1 MATQMQLA
9 REGKV
14 TDAMRRV
21 AEDEHV
27 AVETVRER
35 VAKGTIAIC
44 ANVNHVAKS
53 NGTFQ
58 PRGVGEG
65 LKTKV
70 NVNIG
75 TSSTFPEIAPELE
88 KLDEAVRC
96 GADAVMDLSTG
107 DGIDE
112 SRRRIIEH
120 SPVMVGTVPLYQATV
135 RSIREHGAVV
145 EMTDDDILETI
156 EAQAKDGADF
166 MTLHCGVTRA
176 AIEAMRTQGR
186 VMDIV
191 SRGGSFIA
199 GWMLHNE
206 QENPLYEH
214 YDDILDIC
222 EKYDVTISL
231 GDGMRPGCTADA
243 TDRAQL
249 TELITLG
256 NLVDRAWRRGVQVMV
271 EGPGHV
277 PFDQIRANM
286 QLEKRLCRNAP
297 FYVLGPLVTDIAPG
311 YDHITSAIGGT
322 LAAASGADFLC
333 YVTPAEHLALPTIED
348 VHTGVITA
356 RIAAHAA
363 DLVKNVP
370 GACDWDR
377 KMAEARKELDWNAQM
392 ELAIDPDLA
401 RQKRGARNPEDEGA
415 CSMCGDYCAVE
426 IIHKYF
432 DKRTCPCD
440 D

>member
-14 TDAMRRV
+14 TDAMRHV
-21 AEDEHV
+21 AEEEHV

-44 ANVNHVAKS
+44 ANVNHLAQG
-53 NGTFQ
+53 NFQ

-65 LKTKV
+65 LRTKV
-70 NVNIG
+70 NANIG

-88 KLDEAVRC
+88 KLDEAVKC

-107 DGIDE
+107 DNIDE

-120 SPVMVGTVPLYQATV
+120 SPIMVGTVPLYQATV

-156 EAQAKDGADF
+156 EAHAKDGADF

-176 AIEAMRTQGR
+176 AIEAMRAQGR

-214 YDDILDIC
+214 FDDILDVC

-256 NLVDRAWRRGVQVMV
+256 SLVDRAWRRGVQVMV

-277 PFDQIRANM
+277 PFDQIKANM

-370 GACDWDR
+370 GARDWDR
-377 KMAEARKELDWNAQM
+377 KMAEARKQLDWKAQM
-392 ELAIDPDLA
+392 ELAIDPELA
-401 RQKRGARNPEDEGA
+401 RQKRGARNPEDEKA

-432 DKRTCPCD
+432 DKRECPFD